1 MRSRSHRQSGAR
13 DRRTQT
19 GRPSAPALNRL
30 ATIVRGADTA
40 RLDLAPQ
47 AAGLAAFSLGLSAIY
62 QDDLEM
68 LEKGMILYDALYS
81 WCLNASDETH
91 SWTGKAVGTK

>member
-1 MRSRSHRQSGAR
+1 
-13 DRRTQT
+13 
-19 GRPSAPALNRL
+19 LNRL

-47 AAGLAAFSLGLSAIY
+47 AAGIVAFSLGLSAIY